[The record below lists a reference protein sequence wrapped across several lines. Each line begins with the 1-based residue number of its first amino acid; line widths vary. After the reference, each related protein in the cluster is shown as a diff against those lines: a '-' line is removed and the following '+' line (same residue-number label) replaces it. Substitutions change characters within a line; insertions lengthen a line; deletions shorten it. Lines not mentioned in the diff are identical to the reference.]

1 MGNLMSRKSFIE
13 SQGATCRNWTWSWS
27 FVNHEKKFVIFGAW
41 DNHTQGSLSKILSE
55 DWKLSS
61 SGRTNP
67 AYGQSLEHISLIN
80 EKKYKLFTFPIFF
93 SGELQDEH
101 GQGPA
106 RISGFE
112 STLTRKYLT
121 KAGGNWYAS
130 PNQNWHASKND
141 NQPLLAEEIIAP
153 GEFIEGATKKISI
166 NAFERSRKARVEC
179 IKEYG
184 AVCAGCGFDFGKKY
198 GKIGE
203 GFIHVHH
210 KVPLSNINNEYKLNP
225 ITDLIPVCANCHAMI
240 HQTQPVM
247 SIEELKKCIESED
260 NP

>member
-1 MGNLMSRKSFIE
+1 M
-13 SQGATCRNWTWSWS
+13 
-27 FVNHEKKFVIFGAW
+27 
-41 DNHTQGSLSKILSE
+41 
-55 DWKLSS
+55 
-61 SGRTNP
+61 
-67 AYGQSLEHISLIN
+67 
-80 EKKYKLFTFPIFF
+80 
-93 SGELQDEH
+93 
-101 GQGPA
+101 
-106 RISGFE
+106 
-112 STLTRKYLT
+112 
-121 KAGGNWYAS
+121 
-130 PNQNWHASKND
+130 
-141 NQPLLAEEIIAP
+141 
-153 GEFIEGATKKISI
+153 
-166 NAFERSRKARVEC
+166 EC

>member
-93 SGELQDEH
+93 SDELQDEH

-153 GEFIEGATKKISI
+153 GEFIEGTTKKSPSMLLNEAAKPGW
-166 NAFERSRKARVEC
+166 NA
-179 IKEYG
+179 
-184 AVCAGCGFDFGKKY
+184 
-198 GKIGE
+198 
-203 GFIHVHH
+203 
-210 KVPLSNINNEYKLNP
+210 
-225 ITDLIPVCANCHAMI
+225 
-240 HQTQPVM
+240 
-247 SIEELKKCIESED
+247 
-260 NP
+260 